1 MTETRPVAPTRVYLG
16 VGSNLEPR
24 RHVLAALAGLAGIVA
39 VDGVAPCWWSAP
51 LGRPEQPRYLN
62 TVFTGLTTLSPGDL
76 RDRLRDLEAR
86 LGRRRSAD
94 RYASRTLDLDI
105 VLYGDQVIA
114 QGSLCIPDP
123 DLRTRAFVAR
133 PLAALAPE
141 LRLPDTGERMAD
153 VAAALPAEDLVPA
166 PRITAA
172 LQAALGAKIGR

>member
-1 MTETRPVAPTRVYLG
+1 MPETRPADPIRVYLG
-16 VGSNLEPR
+16 VGSNLQPR
-24 RHVLAALAGLAGIVA
+24 RHVPAALAGLDGIVA

-62 TVFTGLTTLSPGDL
+62 TVFTGLTPLSPRDL
-76 RDRLRDLEAR
+76 RDRLRELEAR

-105 VLYGDQVIA
+105 LLYGDRVIA
-114 QGSLCIPDP
+114 QGALRIPDP

-141 LRLPDTGERMAD
+141 LRLPDTGERVAD
-153 VAAALPAEDLVPA
+153 LAAALPEGELVPA

-172 LQAALGAKIGR
+172 LQAALHGPIGP